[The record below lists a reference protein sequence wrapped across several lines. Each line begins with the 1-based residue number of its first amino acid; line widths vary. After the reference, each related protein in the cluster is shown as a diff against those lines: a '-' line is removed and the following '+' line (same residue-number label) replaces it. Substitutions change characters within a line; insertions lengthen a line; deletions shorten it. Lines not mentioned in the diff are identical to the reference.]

1 MAQYQIKDLSDDS
14 IAYRYEADQAEQQT
28 GMFGG
33 PWDSPALYVHELV
46 PQYTLDEEA
55 VLATWAELR
64 AARDVKMK
72 EVDRARWDMSWA
84 DASGT
89 AWTQQTKDDWAAYR
103 QALLDVPENVVDIT
117 AVDVPTFTWPT
128 KPQDRTYI

>member
-14 IAYRYEADQAEQQT
+14 IAYRYEADQPEQQT

-72 EVDRARWDMSWA
+72 EVDKARWDMSWA

-89 AWTQQTKDDWAAYR
+89 PWTQQTKDDWAAYR

-128 KPQDRTYI
+128 KP